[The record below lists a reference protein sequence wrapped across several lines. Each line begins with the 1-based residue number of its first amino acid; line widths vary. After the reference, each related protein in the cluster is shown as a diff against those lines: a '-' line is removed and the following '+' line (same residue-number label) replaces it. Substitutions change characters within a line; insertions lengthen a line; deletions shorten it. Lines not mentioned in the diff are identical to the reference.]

1 MDWELKAS
9 GWDFTDFG
17 REDDTRLATLVGSS
31 SLGVHKNGRG
41 FSVDLKLGGLGDLGD
56 GSIDKLKEP
65 GGSTIASSPSG
76 SLKRTRAINGTQN
89 VSCLVDGCIA
99 DLSNCREYHRRH
111 RVCERHSKTP
121 VVIVGGKEQRFC
133 QQCSRFQSLGEFDEE
148 KRSCR
153 KRLDGHNRRRRK
165 PQPEAFYMSSG
176 SFLSNHQVGFKASR
190 EALEERI
197 DCKTEGGSENPLTG
211 NMPCVRLLNFTGPQA
226 YTTST
231 TGAVPTWPRVSEY
244 HQDLHVV
251 NQQSTTPNTLGCVYN
266 GGDKRFPFLL
276 ANEPERSS
284 NQAVPEFSICQRLL
298 NKRASPERGRGF
310 QKILS
315 DGLVQSVNSKLALS
329 LLSSNRTQNS
339 ETSLT
344 HILQRD
350 MIHPNQPMG
359 MSFQFDGLAQ
369 YSRSQGVVEEKPPV
383 LVPQGGN
390 TNNLCNEIFQVAPY
404 DFLEEG
410 ASQVI
415 PFSWK

>member
-31 SLGVHKNGRG
+31 SLGVHKNGGG

-176 SFLSNHQVGFKASR
+176 SFLSNHQG
-190 EALEERI
+190 
-197 DCKTEGGSENPLTG
+197 
-211 NMPCVRLLNFTGPQA
+211 VRLLNFSGPQA

-276 ANEPERSS
+276 ANEPQRSS

-298 NKRASPERGRGF
+298 NNRASPERGRGF

-315 DGLVQSVNSKLALS
+315 DGLAQSVNSKLALS

-369 YSRSQGVVEEKPPV
+369 YSRSQGVVVEEKPPV

>member
-176 SFLSNHQVGFKASR
+176 SFF
-190 EALEERI
+190 
-197 DCKTEGGSENPLTG
+197 
-211 NMPCVRLLNFTGPQA
+211 
-226 YTTST
+226 
-231 TGAVPTWPRVSEY
+231 
-244 HQDLHVV
+244 V